1 MNSLIVAVLCFV
13 GYIVAYHTYGKF
25 LAKKIFQVDES
36 KVCPS
41 CEFEDGKDFV
51 PTKKEV
57 LFGHHFTSIAGLG
70 PIVGPAIAIIWGW
83 VPAVLW
89 VFFGAIFMGAVHDFG
104 SLVVSLRN
112 QGRSVGDL
120 AAGLLN
126 HRVRSLF
133 LIIIFFELLIVIAVF
148 ALVIAILFN
157 MYPAAVIP
165 VWSEVPIAIGLG
177 WLMYKKGANHTVW
190 SILALLAMYAFVVV
204 GVYLPFKMPAI
215 AGMNPIVVWTVIML
229 IYAFI
234 ASILPVTTLLQ
245 PRDYINGH
253 QLFVAL
259 ILLVIGAVVAHPTFV
274 APALDLAPQGA
285 PPMLP
290 FLFVIIACGA
300 ISGFHSLVSSGT
312 SAKQC
317 ETERDSRMIGYGS
330 MLMEAALSI
339 LVIVAVGAGIGLG
352 KHTADG
358 QILTGAAAFTN
369 HYASWASA
377 AGLGAKLGAFVEGSA
392 NLMASYGIPGNIA
405 LAIMGVFLVSF
416 AATTL
421 DSATRIQRYVVGE
434 LAQAY
439 KMPALSGA
447 IPATLIAVG
456 TAAVLCFNGGFSI
469 TALKQGALSLWPLFG
484 TVNQLLAA
492 LALLIITV
500 YLARK
505 KVKAVYTGIPMVFMI
520 AMTGWAMVYNLQKFY
535 TGGKW
540 LLFVVGLIV
549 FVLEIWMIAETYLIM
564 KKVYGGEDDA
574 QGATENA

>member
-1 MNSLIVAVLCFV
+1 MNSLVIAILLCGV
-13 GYIVAYHTYGKF
+13 YCCVSYLWQISG
-25 LAKKIFQVDES
+25 KKIFQVDEN

-41 CEFEDGKDFV
+41 CELEDGKDFV

-126 HRVRSLF
+126 NRVRSLF

-148 ALVIAILFN
+148 ALIIAILFN

-165 VWSEVPIAIGLG
+165 VWSEVPIAVGLG

-190 SILALLAMYAFVVV
+190 SILALIAMYAFVVV

-215 AGMNPIVVWTVIML
+215 AGMNPIVVWTLIML
-229 IYAFI
+229 AYAFI

-259 ILLVIGAVVAHPTFV
+259 ILLVVGAVVAHPTFV
-274 APALDLAPQGA
+274 APALDLDPQGA

-339 LVIVAVGAGIGLG
+339 LVIVAVGAGLGLG

-358 QILTGAAAFTN
+358 QFLTEPQLSQPTT
-369 HYASWASA
+369 HH
-377 AGLGAKLGAFVEGSA
+377 GL
-392 NLMASYGIPGNIA
+392 PQP
-405 LAIMGVFLVSF
+405 
-416 AATTL
+416 
-421 DSATRIQRYVVGE
+421 DSAQNLV
-434 LAQAY
+434 LLL
-439 KMPALSGA
+439 KALQ
-447 IPATLIAVG
+447 T
-456 TAAVLCFNGGFSI
+456 
-469 TALKQGALSLWPLFG
+469 
-484 TVNQLLAA
+484 
-492 LALLIITV
+492 
-500 YLARK
+500 
-505 KVKAVYTGIPMVFMI
+505 
-520 AMTGWAMVYNLQKFY
+520 
-535 TGGKW
+535 
-540 LLFVVGLIV
+540 
-549 FVLEIWMIAETYLIM
+549 
-564 KKVYGGEDDA
+564 
-574 QGATENA
+574 

>member
-1 MNSLIVAVLCFV
+1 
-13 GYIVAYHTYGKF
+13 
-25 LAKKIFQVDES
+25 
-36 KVCPS
+36 
-41 CEFEDGKDFV
+41 
-51 PTKKEV
+51 
-57 LFGHHFTSIAGLG
+57 
-70 PIVGPAIAIIWGW
+70 
-83 VPAVLW
+83 
-89 VFFGAIFMGAVHDFG
+89 MGAVHDFG

-133 LIIIFFELLIVIAVF
+133 LLIIFFELLIVIAVF

-165 VWSEVPIAIGLG
+165 VWSEVPIAIALG
-177 WLMYKKGANHTVW
+177 WLMYKKGADHTVW
-190 SILALLAMYAFVVV
+190 SIIALLAMYAFVIV
-204 GVYLPFKMPAI
+204 GVYVPFKMPEMM
-215 AGMNPIVVWTVIML
+215 GMNPIVLWTLIML
-229 IYAFI
+229 AYAFI

-259 ILLVIGAVVAHPTFV
+259 ILLVIGAIVAHPTFV
-274 APALDLAPQGA
+274 APALDVSPEGA
-285 PPMLP
+285 PPLLP
-290 FLFVIIACGA
+290 FLFVVVACGA

-339 LVIVAVGAGIGLG
+339 LVIVAVGAGIGMG
-352 KHTADG
+352 MHGANG
-358 QILTGAAAFTN
+358 EILTGSAAFTN
-369 HYASWASA
+369 HYASWSSA
-377 AGLGAKLGAFVEGSA
+377 AGLGAKLNAFVEGSA
-392 NLMASYGIPGNIA
+392 NLMGSYGIPSNIA

-439 KMPALSGA
+439 KLPSLSGA
-447 IPATLIAVG
+447 VPSTLIAVG

-469 TALKQGALSLWPLFG
+469 AALKKGALALWPLFG

-505 KVKAVYTGIPMVFMI
+505 KVKAVYTGIPMVFMV
-520 AMTGWAMVYNLQKFY
+520 AMTGWAMVYNLLKFY
-535 TGGKW
+535 AGGKW

-564 KKVYGGEDDA
+564 KKVYGGEEDPS
-574 QGATENA
+574 GATENA